1 MTSKLDA
8 LRASFEKKASSNSN
22 GDQTWKLFYPF
33 WKIEDDATATVR
45 FLPDL
50 DPDNPLQFLVENLQH
65 ELVVNGEKKKV
76 PCLTMWGE
84 RCPICELS
92 KKYYDEENDELGKKY
107 YKKKSYI
114 GQCIVIESP
123 IEHDQSQLVKLVEFG
138 PQIFKQIQ
146 AAFKSG
152 DLEEAPQELKG
163 GYNFRFRKTKTG
175 SGQNSY
181 TTSNFSPKQSD
192 IDDELI
198 AKLNLMNLSDFRGKK
213 PEVATV
219 EALLLAE
226 RTGGSF
232 REPAAATPAPAPAP
246 APSSTEET
254 AAPAPAAPTPAPATG
269 SGKSVLDMLRE
280 KANQAG
286 AQ

>member
-198 AKLNLMNLSDFRGKK
+198 AKLNLMNLADFRGKK

-232 REPAAATPAPAPAP
+232 REPAAAPAPTPTPAPTRA
-246 APSSTEET
+246 EEVT
-254 AAPAPAAPTPAPATG
+254 PAPAAPTPTPATG